1 MFYRAGPHKDDKVK
15 SANAFTK
22 SIYSTLIPV
31 LDQRARFLKKLY
43 DEISSGPSIKGRYV
57 DAGAGTTINSS
68 FFGEGFQ
75 QIFLLDINAIEPA
88 GQGTDIQ
95 YLIGD
100 VQALPLKDNTVDLLS
115 LISAIEH
122 VPDPRQALS
131 EAARVVRP
139 GGEIVIQIP
148 NLFFP
153 ADLHT
158 GMLNPFWIP
167 KFARKRYV
175 RMLGHPDF
183 FNEVYSLPQ
192 GKEIRLWM
200 GKNMRLEGIR
210 KVVYPA
216 HFVPAI
222 ARPLYR
228 LLCKLGILSLI
239 PLGHLYVFKKVD
251 LRSI

>member
-1 MFYRAGPHKDDKVK
+1 MFYRADPHKDDNVK

-31 LDQRARFLKKLY
+31 LDQRARFLKRLY
-43 DEISSGPSIKGRYV
+43 DETSNGPNIKERYI
-57 DAGAGTTINSS
+57 DAGAGTPVNGRV
-68 FFGEGFQ
+68 FGEGFKK
-75 QIFLLDINAIEPA
+75 IFLLDINIIDPA
-88 GQGTDIQ
+88 GQGPEIQ
-95 YLIGD
+95 YIIGD
-100 VQALPLKDNTVDLLS
+100 GQALPLKDNTIDLLS

-139 GGEIVIQIP
+139 GGEIVIQLP

-153 ADLHT
+153 VDLHT

-167 KFARKRYV
+167 KFARKTYV
-175 RMLGHPDF
+175 RILGHPCF

-192 GKEIRLWM
+192 GKEITQWLRGMMQLA
-200 GKNMRLEGIR
+200 GIR
-210 KVVYPA
+210 KVIYPA

-222 ARPLYR
+222 VRPLYW
-228 LLCKLGILSLI
+228 LLGKLGILSLI
-239 PLGHLYVFKKVD
+239 PLGHLYVFKKI
-251 LRSI
+251 L